1 MKVFSDIFYC
11 KWDQIWEQELLF
23 VTDNCCLDLDGC
35 EGGDDDPGGGCGGED
50 GDEGCGENS
59 DKIE

>member
-1 MKVFSDIFYC
+1 M
-11 KWDQIWEQELLF
+11 F
-23 VTDNCCLDLDGC
+23 VRVVVRMVVRI
-35 EGGDDDPGGGCGGED
+35 CGGED